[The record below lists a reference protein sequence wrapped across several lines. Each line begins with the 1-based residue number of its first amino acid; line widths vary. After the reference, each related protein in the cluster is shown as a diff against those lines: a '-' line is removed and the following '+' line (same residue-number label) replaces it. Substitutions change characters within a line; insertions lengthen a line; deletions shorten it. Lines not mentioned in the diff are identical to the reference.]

1 MTTKEKAKEK
11 AHELVVKYS
20 DKASECSEET
30 EFDYDKQCALI
41 CVDEILKANEKISLK
56 DLSVTMQTNDIL
68 CQLTDNAMY
77 WQEVKQEIKE
87 L

>member
-1 MTTKEKAKEK
+1 MTAKEKAKEK

-41 CVDEILKANEKISLK
+41 CVDEKIA
-56 DLSVTMQTNDIL
+56 SVIRIKHPMNTNRMNRRVDRIVIEL
-68 CQLTDNAMY
+68 
-77 WQEVKQEIKE
+77 EEIKKE
-87 L
+87 IKKL